1 MSLQSK
7 NTAVSHLKAEQSGWT
22 WCSVCLLIISSLRG
36 SLVSKAAWDSGSDD
50 LWEKF
55 WAECIKTGRLPVSL
69 EKSLVSCATSCVND
83 LRTNSWQVTTSMLA
97 ITKIMKL
104 KQIWFETNLKIS
116 DCWSLWLDHVRQRDR
131 GVANQNISTDA
142 LYFTFFHCK
151 LLYNSPP
158 LFYEHFL
165 NCDTC
170 FNWLPWSIM
179 SVGPGKVGFGPLHLT

>member
-1 MSLQSK
+1 MIGFG
-7 NTAVSHLKAEQSGWT
+7 NRDVSGSARTPLITGYVFVIQKY
-22 WCSVCLLIISSLRG
+22 CSVTFESWAKWLNLMLSLSSNYILRG

-131 GVANQNISTDA
+131 GVANQNICIEPIKIFVLIQSKY
-142 LYFTFFHCK
+142 L
-151 LLYNSPP
+151 
-158 LFYEHFL
+158 
-165 NCDTC
+165 
-170 FNWLPWSIM
+170 
-179 SVGPGKVGFGPLHLT
+179 